1 MLSSRPSRLPQ
12 LAPQREDT
20 VASNSEYWA
29 SKTSTIL
36 TNGPFA
42 LKQIDDG
49 HTLRIER
56 NSYYFRDTDKP
67 DALDKYVI
75 PWRIVTHYDYGD
87 INAQFDAYMNSSI
100 WYLGTIPLAQRE
112 AVKKQAVIS
121 DELATHTY
129 YFNVKNDLFKDA
141 RVRRALSMA
150 IDREQIV
157 SIVTY
162 AKAATGLIPY
172 GVSDAN
178 GKKDFR
184 EVADSESKLI
194 STTADMDG
202 AKALLREAGVSG
214 GSFDL
219 TVKDNEQDKAV
230 AEAVARAWKDLGF
243 NVKVKALKGSR
254 IGGSNDAISNLYED
268 KFNDAYSK
276 GDFDVIAVDMNML
289 TTDAFGALSVFA
301 DDFSGGGV
309 DLRSENYDV
318 KGHITGYS
326 NSEYNDLIERAYAA
340 TDYFG
345 ENRTSSSGGADARR
359 GYAGDPAYLSPGR
372 IPH

>member
-1 MLSSRPSRLPQ
+1 
-12 LAPQREDT
+12 
-20 VASNSEYWA
+20 
-29 SKTSTIL
+29 
-36 TNGPFA
+36 
-42 LKQIDDG
+42 
-49 HTLRIER
+49 
-56 NSYYFRDTDKP
+56 
-67 DALDKYVI
+67 
-75 PWRIVTHYDYGD
+75 
-87 INAQFDAYMNSSI
+87 MNSSI

-194 STTADMDG
+194 STAADMDG

-230 AEAVARAWKDLGF
+230 AEYVARAWKDLGF

-326 NSEYNDLIERAYAA
+326 NSEYHDLIERAYAA
-340 TDYFG
+340 TDSS
-345 ENRTSSSGGADARR
+345 ERTALLHQAEQMLAEDMPVIPLI
-359 GYAGDPAYLSPGR
+359 YLQDAYLINKKVLSGYKDGFNGTR
-372 IPH
+372 DFTRMKMKNYMAYKEAILAAEQKEAEETASALK